1 MDDHED
7 FGVIRLIIDGL
18 VAFGTVA
25 VAVLAI
31 WGDWLRSKLAPL
43 SLILVEHTPR
53 GDPALFSTG
62 TRVMFYH
69 LKVVNRRR
77 WLPAQN
83 CRVMLMGFSR
93 RDPSGMFQPLSLSVP
108 QQFVW
113 APAESTPP
121 SITLLKEQVLD
132 FGFIQENDDKFI
144 PRLYGTPYNF
154 QGHVRANEAVRFQLQ
169 MEALN
174 FISPLYS
181 VEVAWDG
188 VWSFDPETM
197 RHHLTV
203 RLVPLPPS

>member
-1 MDDHED
+1 VDGILARGTGGGKARACWSDIPARSSSLSVNNAASTTRCGQGRRASRCIIVHMDDHEG
-7 FGVIRLIIDGL
+7 FGVVKLIIDGF

-53 GDPALFSTG
+53 GDPALFATG

-132 FGFIQENDDKFI
+132 FGLI
-144 PRLYGTPYNF
+144 
-154 QGHVRANEAVRFQLQ
+154 
-169 MEALN
+169 
-174 FISPLYS
+174 
-181 VEVAWDG
+181 
-188 VWSFDPETM
+188 
-197 RHHLTV
+197 
-203 RLVPLPPS
+203 